1 MKGIRRRNPPSPWE
15 RAGERHQIFI
25 IMIQLQNIKKVFRT
39 EEIDTWALREVN
51 LEVKDGEFVSIMG
64 PSGCGKTTL
73 LNIMGLLDTPTD
85 GTYML
90 DGKDVSQLSERERT
104 NIRKGTIGFVF
115 QSFNL
120 IDDLDV
126 YENIELPL
134 LYMGVPA
141 KERKKRVTEILDRM
155 AMSHRRG
162 HFPCQ
167 LSGGQQQRVAVARAV
182 VSNPKIILADE
193 PTGNLDSKNSKEVM
207 DLLLQLHEQGTTI
220 VMVTHSQHNASYA
233 DRIINLFDGQ
243 IVEHTEL

>member
-1 MKGIRRRNPPSPWE
+1 MNKGNFTPSQDIPLKGAWGSDMM
-15 RAGERHQIFI
+15 R
-25 IMIQLQNIKKVFRT
+25 LQNIKKVFRT
-39 EEIDTWALREVN
+39 EEIDTWALREVS
-51 LEVKDGEFVSIMG
+51 LEVKEGEFVAIMG

-73 LNIMGLLDTPTD
+73 LNIMGLLDTPTE

-90 DGKDVSQLSERERT
+90 NGKDVSQLTERERT
-104 NIRKGTIGFVF
+104 NIRKGMIGFVF

-120 IDDLDV
+120 IDELNV
-126 YENIELPL
+126 YENVELPL

-155 AMSHRRG
+155 AMSHRRR

-182 VSNPKIILADE
+182 VANPKIILADE

-207 DLLLQLHEQGTTI
+207 DLLLQLHDQGTTI
-220 VMVTHSQHNASYA
+220 VMVTHSQHNASFA
-233 DRIINLFDGQ
+233 DRIVELYDGQ
-243 IVEHTEL
+243 IVEHAEL

>member
-1 MKGIRRRNPPSPWE
+1 
-15 RAGERHQIFI
+15 
-25 IMIQLQNIKKVFRT
+25 MIQLQNIKKVFRT
-39 EEIDTWALREVN
+39 EEIDTWALREVS
-51 LEVKDGEFVSIMG
+51 LEVKDGEFVAIMG

-73 LNIMGLLDTPTD
+73 LNIMGLLDTPTE

-90 DGKDVSQLSERERT
+90 NGKEVSRLSERERT
-104 NIRKGTIGFVF
+104 NIRRGTIGFVF

-120 IDDLDV
+120 IDDLNV

-141 KERKKRVTEILDRM
+141 SERRKRVTDILDRM

-162 HFPCQ
+162 HYPCQ

-182 VSNPKIILADE
+182 VTNPKIILADE
-193 PTGNLDSKNSKEVM
+193 PTGNLDSKNSREVM
-207 DLLLQLHEQGTTI
+207 DLLCQLHEQGTTI

-233 DRIINLFDGQ
+233 DRIINLYDGQ
-243 IVEHTEL
+243 IVEQAEL